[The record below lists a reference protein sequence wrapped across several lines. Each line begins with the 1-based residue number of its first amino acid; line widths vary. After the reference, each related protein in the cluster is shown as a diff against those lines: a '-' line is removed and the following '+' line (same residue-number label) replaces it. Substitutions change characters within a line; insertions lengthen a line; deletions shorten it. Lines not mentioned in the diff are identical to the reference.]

1 MERPIIY
8 TSTAAASAGVSAVG
22 SFFRNVYG
30 WMTIG
35 LGLTAIVALFTVS
48 TPALMQMIFGN
59 KLVFYGLIIAEFGLV
74 IALSAAINRLSAT
87 AATLMFC
94 VYAALSGL
102 TFSAI
107 FVVYTQSSIAS
118 TFFVTAGTFGAMSL
132 YGLVTRKDLSS
143 WGSFLFMGLI
153 GVVIASVVNIFM
165 ESEAMTWVISCAGV
179 LVFTGLT
186 AYDTHSLKVLAQQ
199 GFAHG
204 EERKKMAI
212 IGALKLYLDFINLF
226 LMLLR
231 LLGGNRD

>member
-8 TSTAAASAGVSAVG
+8 TSTAAASVSDVG
-22 SFFRNVYG
+22 GFFRSVYG
-30 WMTIG
+30 WMTVG
-35 LGLTAIVALFTVS
+35 LGLTAVVALFTVS
-48 TPALMQMIFGN
+48 SPALMQMIFGN
-59 KLVFYGLIIAEFGLV
+59 KLVFYGLVIGQVGLV

-102 TFSAI
+102 TFASI

-132 YGLVTRKDLSS
+132 YGLVTKKDLSS

-153 GVVIASVVNIFM
+153 GVVIASIVNIFL
-165 ESEAMTWVISCAGV
+165 ESSAMTWVISCAGV

-186 AYDTHSLKVLAQQ
+186 AYDTYSLKVLAQQ

-231 LLGGNRD
+231 LLGGSRD